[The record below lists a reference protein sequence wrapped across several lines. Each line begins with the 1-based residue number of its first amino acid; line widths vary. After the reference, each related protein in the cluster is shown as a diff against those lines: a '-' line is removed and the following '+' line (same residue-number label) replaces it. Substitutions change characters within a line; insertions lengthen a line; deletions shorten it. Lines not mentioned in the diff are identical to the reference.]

1 MTNLKPII
9 IENRNNTKALS
20 ISHFENNDFFKNWKA
35 DVEALRLAVSNRAVA
50 ARMNAAED
58 VIIETTNDV
67 FDAYRKVLSWFTD
80 KSLGEK
86 LKAQGTDLDSLLT
99 MAGASRKQ
107 AGSEEGKQ
115 FLPVGATT
123 FRKNLEDF
131 LADRL
136 TSASYLTAEDIEAA
150 RKAKNKRNAENRK
163 ARKKADKAKK
173 AEKSKEETTKK
184 SA

>member
-1 MTNLKPII
+1 MTNLKSII

-20 ISHFENNDFFKNWKA
+20 VSSFENNDFFKNWKA
-35 DVEALRLAVSNRAVA
+35 DVEALRLTVSNRAVA
-50 ARMNAAED
+50 ARINAAED
-58 VIIETTNDV
+58 VIIETTTDV

-115 FLPVGATT
+115 FLPIGATT

-136 TSASYLTAEDIEAA
+136 TRAACLTAEDIEAA
-150 RKAKNKRNAENRK
+150 RKEKNRK
-163 ARKKADKAKK
+163 KTEAKK
-173 AEKSKEETTKK
+173 AKAKAEKEAGKK
-184 SA
+184 TA